1 MIALRHL
8 LASLALVA
16 AAHGA
21 VDAGQILTPASAAGD
36 WGPLIGALA
45 AKGPVQA
52 SFTEYRYFP
61 FRREPTILKGVLR
74 ISPVHGLSLQYTDPE
89 PSILIADATGLIMR
103 DKTGRSRERPAGSRE
118 GGAIASL
125 LPILRFD
132 FTALFPLFNIRATR
146 GAASWA
152 FEFTPREPGAAGSLG
167 VITVA
172 GSGTDVSRLEFKRS
186 ISQRVEIDV
195 ADTKSGVAFTPDELA
210 RFFR

>member
-1 MIALRHL
+1 MIALRQI
-8 LASLALVA
+8 LASLALAA

-21 VDAGQILTPASAAGD
+21 VEAGQILTPASAVGD

-45 AKGPVQA
+45 AKGPLQA

-74 ISPVHGLSLQYTDPE
+74 ISPEHGLSLQYTDPE

-103 DKTGRSRERPAGSRE
+103 DKAGGSRERPAGSRE

-132 FTALFPLFNIRATR
+132 FTALFPLFDIRATR
-146 GAASWA
+146 GAAGWA

-186 ISQRVEIDV
+186 DSQRVEIDV